1 MTAAD
6 PLTGASWQVWDT
18 EPGAWATPGDLPA
31 TAGMPSTVPGSAAAD
46 VRADSGSA
54 AALARDYDGRDW
66 WWRTRVVLH
75 DLAGGALLSLPG
87 VATFWTAFW
96 DGSPVAGGRSMFR
109 GASALVDSSDG
120 AHDLVI
126 VCRAIPWADLP
137 TRPRAAWRSLLVRDQ
152 RLRWVRTSGL
162 GRIPWAGSAPAVGPW
177 RAPSLTAPAPLRVA
191 RVEVGLDGADGV
203 VAVEVVRTD
212 AIAGPPELVGEL
224 VSVAL
229 DLDGQRLAVE
239 HVAPDQP
246 GTRLIARIAAP
257 PLWWPHTH
265 GPATTLPL
273 RVSVR
278 SGGGDERVILDR
290 SVGFRSVSVDR
301 SDGGFGL
308 RVNGVPIFARGTC
321 WVPPDPLRPLADPV
335 DRRAALEA
343 LVDAGG
349 NMVRVTGTSTWQD
362 DGFFADCDELGL
374 LVWQDCML
382 HTLAPPD
389 DEAWLTDLAVEVTE
403 NLAALQGHPSLAV
416 VSGGSETEQQPTLWG
431 LSGDRRR
438 IRALEE
444 TIPAAVAAAG
454 TGAVV
459 VTSSPTGGTLP
470 TSIRFGVSHYFGVGA
485 YRRPLTDAR
494 LAGVRFAAE
503 SLAFANPPER
513 GSTREWFGTATR
525 RTDPDWRQGIA
536 KDPTADWDFEQVLA
550 HYAGSLFGADV
561 ERLRRTDPE
570 HALDLLRATSAH
582 VIEHTLAEWRRPG
595 STCAGAIILAN
606 GDLAPGAGWGITDLA
621 GRPKSAWYAVRRACQ
636 PRAVSVTDEGL
647 DGLAIHVH
655 NDGPEALEGRMTV
668 VVRARETGVDVLD
681 VAAACHVDPHSARTL
696 WLDDLLGDFRDV
708 GNAWHFRDTA
718 YDTVQVRVEDGTG
731 TTQGGG
737 TYLLGGPAR
746 PRTDVGLT
754 ATARRGRAG
763 WEVVVRAERA
773 ATFVTLDAPGW
784 VPAGGWF
791 HLSAGE
797 QTTVAMRPD
806 RRTGPR
812 NGPPAGTVRAL
823 NGHVEVSF

>member
-1 MTAAD
+1 MSAAD
-6 PLTGASWQVWDT
+6 PLADARWEVWDT
-18 EPGAWATPGDLPA
+18 EPGAWATPGDLPT
-31 TAGMPSTVPGSAAAD
+31 TAGMPSTVPGTAAAD
-46 VRADSGSA
+46 VRAARGNQ
-54 AALARDYDGRDW
+54 AALAQDYDGRDW

-96 DGSPVAGGRSMFR
+96 DGSPVAEGRSMFR
-109 GASALVDSSDG
+109 GASALVESSDG

-126 VCRAIPWADLP
+126 VCRAIPWEDLP
-137 TRPRAAWRSLLVRDQ
+137 SRPRAAWRSLLVRDQ

-162 GRIPWAGSAPAVGPW
+162 GRIPWSGCAPAVGPW
-177 RAPSLTAPAPLRVA
+177 RAPSLTAPSPLRVA

-203 VAVEVVRTD
+203 VALDLARVDGVAEGSPL
-212 AIAGPPELVGEL
+212 AGDL

-229 DLDGQRLAVE
+229 DLGGQRLAVADLPPGE
-239 HVAPDQP
+239 P
-246 GTRLIARIAAP
+246 GTRLVARVPAP

-265 GPATTLPL
+265 GTASTLPL
-273 RVSVR
+273 RVSAW
-278 SGGGDERVILDR
+278 STGSAERVLLDR
-290 SVGFRSVSVDR
+290 SVGFRRVTVDR
-301 SDGGFGL
+301 SGEGFSL

-343 LVDAGG
+343 LVEAGG
-349 NMVRVTGTSTWQD
+349 NLVRVTGTSTWQD

-389 DEAWLTDLAVEVTE
+389 DDAWLTDLAAEVTE

-431 LSGDRRR
+431 LPPDRRR
-438 IRALEE
+438 VRALEE

-470 TSIRFGVSHYFGVGA
+470 TSIRTGVSHYFGVGA
-485 YRRPLTDAR
+485 YRRPLADAR

-503 SLAFANPPER
+503 ALAFANPPER
-513 GSTREWFGTATR
+513 AGTREWFGSKTLR
-525 RTDPDWRQGIA
+525 SDPDWRAGIA
-536 KDPTADWDFEQVLA
+536 KDPTAEWDFEQVLA
-550 HYAGSLFGADV
+550 HYVGSLFTADLEDV
-561 ERLRRTDPE
+561 RRTDPE

-595 STCAGAIILAN
+595 STCAGAVILAN
-606 GDLAPGAGWGITDLA
+606 GDLAPGAGWGITDRA

-636 PRAVSVTDEGL
+636 PRAVSITDEGL
-647 DGLAIHVH
+647 DGLAIHIH
-655 NDGPEALEGRMTV
+655 NDGPESLEGRLTV

-681 VAAACHVDPHSARTL
+681 AATQLHVNSHSARTL
-696 WLDDLLGDFRDV
+696 WLDDLVGDFRDV
-708 GNAWHFRDTA
+708 GNAWLFRDTA
-718 YDTVQVRVEDGTG
+718 YDTVQVRVEDGAG
-731 TTQGGG
+731 TPQAASTF
-737 TYLLGGPAR
+737 LLGGPDR
-746 PRTDVGLT
+746 PRADLGLT
-754 ATARRGRAG
+754 AIARHGRSG
-763 WEVVVRAERA
+763 WDVVVKAART
-773 ATFVTLDAPGW
+773 ATFVAVDAPGW
-784 VPAGGWF
+784 VPGDGWF
-791 HLSAGE
+791 HLAAGQE
-797 QTTVAMRPD
+797 TTIALHPD
-806 RRTGPR
+806 RTGAPTTY
-812 NGPPAGTVRAL
+812 PPMGTVRAL
-823 NGHVEVSF
+823 NGLVDATF